1 MSNINAGKA
10 SNALGAAL
18 SNYELTEM
26 RQYQVDTHKKR
37 TVTLVYRF
45 EQVIP

>member
-1 MSNINAGKA
+1 MSNLNPGKA

-18 SNYELTEM
+18 SNYELAEM
-26 RQYQVDTHKKR
+26 RQYTVDTHGKR

-45 EQVIP
+45 EKAL